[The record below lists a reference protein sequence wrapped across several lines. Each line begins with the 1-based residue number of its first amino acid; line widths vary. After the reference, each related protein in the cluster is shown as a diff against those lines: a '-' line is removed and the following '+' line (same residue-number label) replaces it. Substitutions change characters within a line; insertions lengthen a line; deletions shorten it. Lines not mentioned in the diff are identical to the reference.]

1 MTVSVVRISP
11 SAGDENMANRDARA
25 WRDTFSD
32 DSLDFPPTDNPVREF
47 VTFSIFVSGVIALV
61 VWAGSKLLQVIF

>member
-1 MTVSVVRISP
+1 
-11 SAGDENMANRDARA
+11 MANRDARA

-61 VWAGSKLLQVIF
+61 VWGGSKLLQVIF